1 MAFVL
6 QDVINEIEETRSL
19 EPLKKLKKENLV
31 KVAVHYGITPAV
43 GATKSHIL
51 NLIKDHCV
59 EHDIIDEVEEKPI
72 AETAEIVRLKLDFE
86 REERRLAREAEKA
99 LQDAQ
104 FAEAQR
110 AREAA
115 REAAEAEAQRARDL
129 RLAELKEA
137 RELRELELKA
147 EQEKA
152 LLEAEKEAA
161 AREHELKMAS
171 LGKQSPS
178 DKAGVFDPARNIRL
192 VPPFQEKEVDKYFAH
207 FEKVAD
213 SLNWPKE
220 SWVLLLQSV
229 LVGKAQ
235 EIYGS
240 LSVEQSSNYEHV
252 KEAILKAYELVPEA
266 YRQKF
271 RNYLKYDSK
280 THVEFAREK
289 ENLFNRWCH
298 SKEIGQDFKKL
309 KQMVLLEEFKDK
321 VRPDIRSHL
330 DEQKVEELEKAAVMA
345 DDYALTHKMSSKS
358 GNPQQKRYH
367 GSGYR
372 ENISRNMD
380 DRKRQGK
387 STENVGLVSKVEPL
401 KPISCGHCGKPGHII
416 TNCWKLGGKT
426 PCEHCGRFNHKSE
439 DCRIAKNKLQ
449 KEVKPTGLTSLK
461 GLKVSP
467 FNESENQ
474 KGVKVKP
481 LIDRNNI
488 VEKNKGIKVN
498 PLHNVKSCIEDEISP
513 NTESDYMENYKPFI
527 SEGVVSLVGDEN
539 SSQKVKILRDT
550 GATQSLMLDS
560 VLPLTENSFTG
571 ANVLISGV
579 EMGVLEVPL
588 HEVNIKSS
596 LINGNIVIGMR
607 PSLPVEGIS
616 LILGNDLAGERV
628 MVDPRVVEKPRVNE
642 KTERLAEKFPGIF
655 PASVVTRSM
664 KAKKEAIKEQGKE
677 EIDLSGTFLEN
688 IDVKFEERNKEKADK
703 ALMRN
708 ESRNVKENIPEKQ
721 ESESKSVISRQNLI
735 EEQSNDKELLD
746 LFKIALT
753 PVEAEKV
760 SVGYLIKDNILMRKW
775 SSHRVTIGPL
785 LLLKEKWLDED
796 PEKISVLKYVATFKD
811 RLFRAGQ
818 MAKRNL
824 QESQSKM
831 KVWYDRKAKSRCF
844 EPGDRVLV
852 LFPVVGNPLQAKYSG
867 PYKVVKKISDTNYL
881 VKTPGRRKETQ
892 VCHIN
897 MLKAYH
903 EKPKPELVTLNN
915 RLGLESPT
923 HSKDCV
929 GQVAEKEED
938 TESEVRL
945 ENDQQPIKLQNSQ
958 ILNDLGTKLSH
969 LPLVQRK
976 ELAEVITQYREVF
989 PDVPSKTNLIEHD
1002 VDVGDS
1008 APIKQ
1013 HPYRVSPMKKELLD
1027 KEVQYMLKNDIIEES
1042 QSNWSSP
1049 CILVPK
1055 HDGGFRFCTDFRKV
1069 NDKTKSDSFPIPRI
1083 ADCID
1088 QIGNAKF
1095 VSTFDMLKGYWQV
1108 PLTQRAREISAFVTP
1123 SGLYQ
1128 YKVMPFGM
1136 KNAPA
1141 TFQRMVN
1148 KLVRDIDGCE
1158 GYIDDVV
1165 IFSDNWSDH
1174 IRQIKRFFQIMREAK
1189 LTINLMKSEFGKAT
1203 VKYLGHIVGQ
1213 GQVRPLDAKIQTI
1226 VKYPIPTSR
1235 KELARF
1241 LGMAGYYRNFCL
1253 NFSDIAAPLTNLL
1266 SKKVKFVWT
1275 DDCQLAFDKVKLL
1288 LQKSP
1293 VLKSPDYE
1301 KPFKL
1306 IIDSSD
1312 VGTGSVLVQEASDGL
1327 DHPVS
1332 YFSKKFLKYQRNYSV
1347 VEKETLG
1354 LVLALEHFDVYLGST
1369 PFKIKVYTDHNPLTF
1384 LKTMKN
1390 KNQRLVRWSLA
1401 LQEYNLEIQHI
1412 PGSEN
1417 VVADALSRCIG

>member
-19 EPLKKLKKENLV
+19 EPLKKFKKENLV

-104 FAEAQR
+104 LAAQL
-110 AREAA
+110 
-115 REAAEAEAQRARDL
+115 AEAEKAREL

-147 EQEKA
+147 EKEKA
-152 LLEAEKEAA
+152 LLAAELEAA

-171 LGKQSPS
+171 LGERPPS
-178 DKAGVFDPARNIRL
+178 DKASAFDPARNIRL

-271 RNYLKYDSK
+271 RNYLKFDSK

-372 ENISRNMD
+372 ENISRNAD
-380 DRKRQGK
+380 DRKRHGK

-467 FNESENQ
+467 FNESENS

-481 LIDRNNI
+481 LIDRNDF

-498 PLHNVKSCIEDEISP
+498 PLHNDKSCIEDEISP

-579 EMGVLEVPL
+579 EMGILEVPL

-616 LILGNDLAGERV
+616 LILGNDLAGEKV
-628 MVDPRVVEKPRVNE
+628 MVDPRVVEKPREDEETE
-642 KTERLAEKFPGIF
+642 KLAEKFPGIF

-677 EIDLSGTFLEN
+677 EIGLSGTFLEN

-735 EEQSNDKELLD
+735 VEQSKDKELLD

-760 SVGYLIKDNILMRKW
+760 SVGYLIKENLLMRKW
-775 SSHRVTIGPL
+775 SSHCVTIGPL

-818 MAKRNL
+818 IAKRNL

-881 VKTPGRRKETQ
+881 VKTPDRRKETQ

-938 TESEVRL
+938 TESAVRL

-1027 KEVQYMLKNDIIEES
+1027 KEVQYMLENDIIEES

-1253 NFSDIAAPLTNLL
+1253 NFSEIAAPLTNLL

-1332 YFSKKFLKYQRNYSV
+1332 YFSKKFLKYQKNYSV